1 MNKVRLCR
9 AGALALAVVCFT
21 LVTTHAQAI
30 PATLP
35 QPQTRTDLLVSS
47 ASHVQV
53 AQSPA
58 RQATPIH
65 PVEPPVVVPPVKPP
79 APTAV
84 PPEPQ
89 PPRVLPAPVYP
100 VKTPVPRPPAN
111 PPVVSHPPKPP
122 VSSVPT
128 KPPVGVV
135 TPPENGGGPVPEAST
150 LELLVKFEVGN
161 DERLF
166 AQVGTD
172 LNIQVVDQI
181 PQLGV
186 SVVRVVSSTPDRIPQ
201 ALRLMPGIAY
211 VEPNYPVNILGWPND
226 PDVAVQWHLAAIEA
240 PAAWDMATGAGVVV
254 GVIDT
259 GVDPSER
266 DLKDKIVPGYD
277 FVNDDAEPWDDQGH
291 GTRIAA
297 IVAAAAN
304 NGYGGVGVAYD
315 AQVMP
320 LKALNNTGSGRHAW
334 ISKAI
339 IWATDHDA
347 DVINLSIG
355 GPYHS
360 QTLQD
365 AVNYAWQ
372 HGVLLVAAAGNES
385 TNIPVYPAAYDP
397 VLAVAGT
404 TRDQQRAGFSNWG
417 DYVAVAAP
425 GTNILV
431 TSGGNHQMRNGTS
444 FAAPQVSGVAS
455 LVLSRNPGLTASQVR
470 DIIQT
475 TANDL
480 GSQGWDPFYG
490 FGQVN
495 AYQAVLQARHESGGP
510 NPTTAVVD
518 AVNHARQLRDL
529 PALRADDQLMAAVQ
543 RRAESLTSRCMS
555 SGEASLA
562 SCVTRL
568 GSSTHRSE
576 VMLVGVSSPQAVV
589 DLLAVSTAGQEL
601 LFGPYWQIGVG
612 YVEAG
617 RGPIS
622 QVWVL
627 RFAQER
633 VRPPHGPPIPV
644 TETDH

>member
-1 MNKVRLCR
+1 MNTVRLCR
-9 AGALALAVVCFT
+9 AGALALALACFA
-21 LVTTHAQAI
+21 LVTTHALAI

-35 QPQTRTDLLVSS
+35 QPQTRTDLLASS
-47 ASHVQV
+47 ASHAQV
-53 AQSPA
+53 ARFPA
-58 RQATPIH
+58 RQAAPIH
-65 PVEPPVVVPPVKPP
+65 PVEPPIVVPPVKPP
-79 APTAV
+79 VPTV
-84 PPEPQ
+84 VLPEPQ
-89 PPRVLPAPVYP
+89 PPRVLPVPVYP
-100 VKTPVPRPPAN
+100 VKTPAPEPPAN
-111 PPVVSHPPKPP
+111 PPVAPH
-122 VSSVPT
+122 PT
-128 KPPVGVV
+128 KPPAASAPAKPPVDAVA
-135 TPPENGGGPVPEAST
+135 PPENGDGPASDAST
-150 LELLVKFEVGN
+150 IELLVKFEAGHDAKV
-161 DERLF
+161 F
-166 AQVGTD
+166 AQAGAG

-186 SVVRVVSSTPDRIPQ
+186 AVVRVTSNKSAPALQ
-201 ALRLMPGIAY
+201 ALGCLPGVVY
-211 VEPNYPVNILGWPND
+211 VEPNYPVHIFGLPND
-226 PDVAVQWHLAAIEA
+226 PDTPMQWHLGAIEA
-240 PAAWDMATGAGVVV
+240 PAAWDMATGNGIVVA
-254 GVIDT
+254 VIDT
-259 GVDPSER
+259 GVDPSEK

-277 FVNDDAEPWDDQGH
+277 FVNGDPEPWDDHGH

-297 IVAAAAN
+297 VIAAAAN
-304 NGYGGVGVAYD
+304 NGYGGAGVAYD

-339 IWATDHDA
+339 VWATDHGA
-347 DVINLSIG
+347 DIINLSIG
-355 GPYHS
+355 GPYQS

-365 AVNYAWQ
+365 AVNYAWE
-372 HGVLLVAAAGNES
+372 HGVVLVAAAGNEN
-385 TNIPVYPAAYDP
+385 TNLPAYPAAYDP

-417 DYVAVAAP
+417 DYLAMAAP

-431 TSGGNHQMRNGTS
+431 TWGGNHQTRNGTS
-444 FAAPQVSGVAS
+444 FAAPQVSGVAA

-470 DIIQT
+470 DIIQS

-480 GSQGWDPFYG
+480 GNPGWDPFFG

-543 RRAESLTSRCMS
+543 RRAENLTSQCMS

-562 SCVTRL
+562 SCAAQL
-568 GSSTHRSE
+568 SSSTHRAE

-589 DLLAVSTAGQEL
+589 DLLAASTAGQEL

-612 YVEAG
+612 YVDAG
-617 RGPIS
+617 RGPLS

-627 RFAQER
+627 RFAQQR
-633 VRPPHGPPIPV
+633 VRPPLGPPIPI